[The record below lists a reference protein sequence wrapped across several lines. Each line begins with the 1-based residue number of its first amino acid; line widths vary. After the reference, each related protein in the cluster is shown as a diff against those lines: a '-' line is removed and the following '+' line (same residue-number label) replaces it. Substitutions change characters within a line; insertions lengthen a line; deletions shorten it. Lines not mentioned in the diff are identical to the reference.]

1 MRLALAACSL
11 GSDIWTEAAAEYDED
26 DIVQS
31 CSCRAPC
38 PVNFSLSYNIQ
49 KVFGKITVYLSISL
63 SLTTFTHQLL

>member
-31 CSCRAPC
+31 
-38 PVNFSLSYNIQ
+38 NHDKQNSL
-49 KVFGKITVYLSISL
+49 
-63 SLTTFTHQLL
+63 